1 MSDRILLLVFAVSF
15 LLGAFFALWLAL
27 FLPDSAKLRIFERT
41 AIAVLFLG
49 TIGALLVIVLAAT
62 GRSSDLGIVPI
73 TAGFFIDG
81 VILATVVAS
90 RKAVAAVFKGQDELG
105 SVVFSP
111 RMLIAGRYFT
121 ASYFLMVGL
130 FKWIT
135 FAEYPFF
142 QASGYSKAFYV
153 FICAFECACAAGLL
167 LKITVLPA
175 VLTLTI
181 EMAGAVYTHFHNYF
195 AKGVPDPFLNS
206 LDAFRML
213 VLLAYVGVATLQRD
227 PREGKAGIFLN

>member
-15 LLGAFFALWLAL
+15 SLGAFFALWLAL
-27 FLPDSAKLRIFERT
+27 SAPDSAKARIFQRI
-41 AIAVLFLG
+41 AILVLYIG

-62 GRSSDLGIVPI
+62 GRSSDFGIVPI
-73 TAGFFIDG
+73 IASFFVDG
-81 VILATVVAS
+81 VILAVVVIS
-90 RKAVAAVFKGQDELG
+90 GEAVGAVFKGRHELRAA
-105 SVVFSP
+105 VFSSGMV
-111 RMLIAGRYFT
+111 RASRYFT

-142 QASGYSKAFYV
+142 QASGYSKTFYV

-175 VLTLTI
+175 VLALTI

-195 AKGVPDPFLNS
+195 AKGAPAPFLNS

-213 VLLAYVGVATLQRD
+213 VLLTYVGVATLQRD
-227 PREGKAGIFLN
+227 PLARKKLEFF